1 MHLDSKTFN
10 PLSNLPFD
18 LFLHLMP
25 SPLKVYNTLTAQLES
40 FDPINPPF
48 VGLYLC
54 GPTVYGYPHL
64 GHTRGPI
71 VFDVIH
77 RYLAHLGYKVRFVR
91 NITDV
96 GHLVNDADEGED
108 KIAKRAK
115 VEQLEPME
123 IAQHYTDAY
132 HFCIDKLNVKRP
144 SIEPRAS
151 GHIIEQ
157 IEMIKQI
164 IDNGFA
170 YEANGSVYFD
180 VLKYAKTNDYGKLSG
195 RILEDLLAGAG
206 EARRELEGQEE
217 KKNPNDFALWKKASE
232 EHIMQWPSP
241 WGQGFPGWHIECS
254 AMSAKYLGKT
264 FDIHGGGM
272 DLLFPHHE
280 SEIAQ
285 STACNHTNPAKY
297 WIHHNMVTINGQKM
311 AKSLNNGVMIT
322 ELFDGSHPLLE
333 QAYSP
338 MTLKFFILQAH
349 YRSTLDFSNDALK
362 ASEKGFQRLM
372 NAVNLVNTLKPGN
385 SSDFDVTALKENTY
399 NALNDD
405 FNTPIAIA
413 NLFEAAGWINKIN
426 DGKANISAADLEVLK
441 SFMNAFVFDVLGLV
455 DEQKEMGTN
464 LVDPLMQLLITMRN
478 EAKAEKD
485 YKKSDD
491 IRNKL
496 LQAGFEL
503 KDGKEGTTYTINL
516 KP

>member
-1 MHLDSKTFN
+1 
-10 PLSNLPFD
+10 
-18 LFLHLMP
+18 
-25 SPLKVYNTLTAQLES
+25 
-40 FDPINPPF
+40 
-48 VGLYLC
+48 
-54 GPTVYGYPHL
+54 
-64 GHTRGPI
+64 
-71 VFDVIH
+71 
-77 RYLAHLGYKVRFVR
+77 
-91 NITDV
+91 
-96 GHLVNDADEGED
+96 
-108 KIAKRAK
+108 
-115 VEQLEPME
+115 
-123 IAQHYTDAY
+123 
-132 HFCIDKLNVKRP
+132 
-144 SIEPRAS
+144 
-151 GHIIEQ
+151 
-157 IEMIKQI
+157 
-164 IDNGFA
+164 
-170 YEANGSVYFD
+170 
-180 VLKYAKTNDYGKLSG
+180 
-195 RILEDLLAGAG
+195 
-206 EARRELEGQEE
+206 
-217 KKNPNDFALWKKASE
+217 
-232 EHIMQWPSP
+232 
-241 WGQGFPGWHIECS
+241 
-254 AMSAKYLGKT
+254 
-264 FDIHGGGM
+264 
-272 DLLFPHHE
+272 
-280 SEIAQ
+280 
-285 STACNHTNPAKY
+285 
-297 WIHHNMVTINGQKM
+297 
-311 AKSLNNGVMIT
+311 
-322 ELFDGSHPLLE
+322 
-333 QAYSP
+333 

-426 DGKANISAADLEVLK
+426 DGKAQISATDLEILK

>member
-1 MHLDSKTFN
+1 
-10 PLSNLPFD
+10 
-18 LFLHLMP
+18 MP
-25 SPLKVYNTLTAQLES
+25 SLLNVYNTLSAQVEKFEPL
-40 FDPINPPF
+40 NPPF
-48 VGLYLC
+48 IGLYLC

-77 RYLAHLGYKVRFVR
+77 RYLNYLGYKVRFVR

-96 GHLVNDADEGED
+96 GHLVNDGDEGED

-115 VEQLEPME
+115 IEQLEPME

-132 HFCIDKLNVKRP
+132 HFCIDRLNVKRP

-157 IEMIKQI
+157 IEMIKI
-164 IDNGFA
+164 IIENGFA

-217 KKNPNDFALWKKASE
+217 KKNPNDFALWKKASV

-285 STACNHTNPAKY
+285 STACNNVNPAKY

-311 AKSLNNGVMIT
+311 AKSLNNGILIT
-322 ELFDGSHPLLE
+322 ELFEGNHPLLE

-349 YRSTLDFSNDALK
+349 YRGTLDFSNGALK
-362 ASEKGFQRLM
+362 AAEKGLQRLM
-372 NAVNLVNTLKPGN
+372 SAIKTLENLVPAESSSFEVKELKQN
-385 SSDFDVTALKENTY
+385 IED
-399 NALNDD
+399 ALNED
-405 FNTPIAIA
+405 FNTPIALA
-413 NLFEAAGWINKIN
+413 HLFEAVSWINKIN
-426 DGKANISAADLEVLK
+426 DGNAALTTSDLDFFKAFINTI
-441 SFMNAFVFDVLGLV
+441 VFDVLGLI

-464 LVDPLMQLLITMRN
+464 LVDPLMQILISMRN

-485 YKKSDD
+485 FKKSDD

-496 LQAGFEL
+496 LDAGFEI
-503 KDGKEGTTYTINL
+503 KDGKEGTTYNFT
-516 KP
+516 KK

>member
-1 MHLDSKTFN
+1 
-10 PLSNLPFD
+10 
-18 LFLHLMP
+18 
-25 SPLKVYNTLTAQLES
+25 
-40 FDPINPPF
+40 
-48 VGLYLC
+48 
-54 GPTVYGYPHL
+54 
-64 GHTRGPI
+64 
-71 VFDVIH
+71 
-77 RYLAHLGYKVRFVR
+77 
-91 NITDV
+91 
-96 GHLVNDADEGED
+96 
-108 KIAKRAK
+108 
-115 VEQLEPME
+115 
-123 IAQHYTDAY
+123 
-132 HFCIDKLNVKRP
+132 
-144 SIEPRAS
+144 
-151 GHIIEQ
+151 
-157 IEMIKQI
+157 
-164 IDNGFA
+164 
-170 YEANGSVYFD
+170 
-180 VLKYAKTNDYGKLSG
+180 
-195 RILEDLLAGAG
+195 
-206 EARRELEGQEE
+206 
-217 KKNPNDFALWKKASE
+217 
-232 EHIMQWPSP
+232 
-241 WGQGFPGWHIECS
+241 
-254 AMSAKYLGKT
+254 
-264 FDIHGGGM
+264 
-272 DLLFPHHE
+272 
-280 SEIAQ
+280 
-285 STACNHTNPAKY
+285 
-297 WIHHNMVTINGQKM
+297 MVTINGQKM

-372 NAVNLVNTLKPGN
+372 NAVNLVDTLKPGD

-441 SFMNAFVFDVLGLV
+441 SFINAFVFDVLGLV